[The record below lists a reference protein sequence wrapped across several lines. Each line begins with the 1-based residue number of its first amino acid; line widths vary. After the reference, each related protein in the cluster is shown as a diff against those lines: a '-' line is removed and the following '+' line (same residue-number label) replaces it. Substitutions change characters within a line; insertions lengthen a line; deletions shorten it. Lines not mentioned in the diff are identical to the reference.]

1 MLLSFET
8 CAVAVGV
15 TARSGA
21 ISSTN
26 TAKRREWVFVIVVD
40 LNEFIVDVLS
50 LDWFDPATAGLK
62 EGKKTPRERSLTVPR
77 IQIRFD
83 DSKVRVVGL

>member
-1 MLLSFET
+1 MLIRFET

-26 TAKRREWVFVIVVD
+26 ITKRREWVFVIVVD

-50 LDWFDPATAGLK
+50 LDWFDPVTARSERGEENTERALSYR
-62 EGKKTPRERSLTVPR
+62 TP
-77 IQIRFD
+77 
-83 DSKVRVVGL
+83 DSDSF